1 VLSTCAWDN
10 EASAYLLH
18 EGVRDG
24 HARELGTAPVRP
36 LLAVTTQPRDL
47 GQVQVELLDEP
58 VDGIAR
64 LVCQDLDEI
73 VAGQLSRRLF
83 GVSEAAR
90 QS

>member
-1 VLSTCAWDN
+1 
-10 EASAYLLH
+10 
-18 EGVRDG
+18 
-24 HARELGTAPVRP
+24 
-36 LLAVTTQPRDL
+36 VTTQPRDL